1 MQVIISARGC
11 TISSTYRDALTRRL
25 ERFDRLLP
33 KILEA
38 KLVVSRE
45 KHRRTAA
52 LTVLAK
58 HHTLRSEE
66 TAADLAA
73 AVDLALAAMD
83 RQVRD
88 LKART
93 RERKPRRSP
102 ARAVAAPPAAAA
114 APPAASAA
122 AEESDVRV
130 RPVRAK
136 PMSLDEAMAQF
147 RLGREQFFVFTNA
160 GTDTLNVLYRRRDGG
175 LGLVEPVA

>member
-1 MQVIISARGC
+1 MHVIISARGC
-11 TISSTYRDALTRRL
+11 TISPTYRAALTRRL
-25 ERFDRLLP
+25 GRLERLLP
-33 KILEA
+33 KIVEA
-38 KLVVSRE
+38 KLVLSRE

-73 AVDLALAAMD
+73 AVDQALGAMD

-93 RERKPRRSP
+93 RERKPRRAP
-102 ARAVAAPPAAAA
+102 ARGAALLAAPVAAEDAEPAE
-114 APPAASAA
+114 PV
-122 AEESDVRV
+122 VRQ
-130 RPVRAK
+130 VRAK
-136 PMSLDEAMAQF
+136 PMSVSEAIAQF
-147 RLGREQFFVFTNA
+147 RLGREPFLAFTNA
-160 GTDTLNVLYRRRDGG
+160 GTEAVNVLYRRRDGS

>member
-11 TISSTYRDALTRRL
+11 TISPTYRGALTRRL
-25 ERFDRLLP
+25 GRFDRLLP

-52 LTVLAK
+52 LTVLVK
-58 HHTLRSEE
+58 HRTLRSEE
-66 TAADLAA
+66 TAGDLAA
-73 AVDLALAAMD
+73 AVDLAVAAMD

-93 RERKPRRSP
+93 RERKPRRAS
-102 ARAVAAPPAAAA
+102 ARAVAAPA
-114 APPAASAA
+114 APPAGG
-122 AEESDVRV
+122 EEGDLRV
-130 RPVRAK
+130 RAVRAK

-147 RLGREQFFVFTNA
+147 RLGQEQFLVFTNA

-175 LGLVEPVA
+175 FGLVEPVA

>member
-11 TISSTYRDALTRRL
+11 TISPTYRDALTRRL
-25 ERFDRLLP
+25 GRLDRLLP

-52 LTVLAK
+52 LTVVAK

-66 TAADLAA
+66 TAGDLAA
-73 AVDLALAAMD
+73 AVDLAVTAMD

-93 RERKPRRSP
+93 RERKPRRAP
-102 ARAVAAPPAAAA
+102 ARAMAATSAGPA
-114 APPAASAA
+114 P
-122 AEESDVRV
+122 AEESDLRV
-130 RPVRAK
+130 RAVRAK

-160 GTDTLNVLYRRRDGG
+160 GTDTLNVLYRRADGG
-175 LGLVEPVA
+175 LGLVEPTA